1 MDRPIRVRFAPSPTG
16 ALHIGGLRTAL
27 YNYLYAKKHNGAMV
41 LRIEDTDQSRYV
53 PEAEAYISES
63 LNWIGVAPD
72 EGPDHPGDF
81 GPYRQSERKG
91 IYQKYIQ
98 QLIETGWAYYA
109 FDTPSELD
117 QMRERLKAANA
128 NALTYNGITRNQ
140 MKNSLTLSEK
150 EVSERL
156 AKGESYVVRFKVP
169 VKEDIRL
176 NDLVRGWVVVHSTAI
191 DDKVIMKSDGMP
203 TYHLANVVDDHLMQI
218 SHVIRGEEW
227 LPSAPLHVLLYKALG
242 WKDSMPEF
250 AHLPLLLKPDGNGK
264 LSKRDGDKHGY
275 PVFPINGIFLDKNGV
290 QEKFN
295 GFREAGY
302 LPETVINF
310 LALLGWNSGSEQEL
324 FELDDLIQVFSV
336 EKINK
341 AGAKFDI
348 DKAKWFNQ
356 QYIRKM
362 DANRLEA
369 IFTRLIESKYPEFP
383 IDKIRSITELLQERI
398 TFLNDLWTEG
408 DFLFVPPDNYDEK
421 VVKKKW
427 TTQLIEVISTFGREI
442 SEAVSISS
450 EEAKT
455 ELELILH
462 KKGLGIGQIMQGLRV
477 AITGKGGGPDLM
489 KIIELLGGPEVNLRI
504 EKAIEQLPVKE
515 ENNA

>member
-1 MDRPIRVRFAPSPTG
+1 
-16 ALHIGGLRTAL
+16 
-27 YNYLYAKKHNGAMV
+27 MV